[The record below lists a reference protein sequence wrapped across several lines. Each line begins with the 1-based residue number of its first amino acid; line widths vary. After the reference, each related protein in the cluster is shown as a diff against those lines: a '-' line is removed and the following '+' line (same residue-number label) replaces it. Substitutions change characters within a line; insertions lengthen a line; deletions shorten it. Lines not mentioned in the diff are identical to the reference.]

1 MVDMATPNL
10 QKVRRSILMGGKDKP
25 FWYNIGTQLS
35 IVWHNS
41 CSIFLRIQITNI
53 MKITDIAKKL
63 SKEFNGN
70 QFYFNPNTYD
80 DIKDMPYIIDDGK
93 VEVVTWACLDENGTY
108 LEMEFMD
115 GEALGVLLN
124 HPEISEDEIDKNC
137 RAMRIYELLA
147 ELYNQYGLEKD
158 YGEFE
163 DFLS

>member
-1 MVDMATPNL
+1 
-10 QKVRRSILMGGKDKP
+10 
-25 FWYNIGTQLS
+25 
-35 IVWHNS
+35 
-41 CSIFLRIQITNI
+41 

-63 SKEFNGN
+63 SKEFKGK

-93 VEVVTWACLDENGTY
+93 LEVVTWACLDENGTY

-115 GEALGVLLN
+115 GEALGILLN